1 MTTKRR
7 DEQKKRLLHNRVPPW
22 VWWLGLIVSLGVG
35 VGAWYFQVHLL
46 RQTVWTD
53 YSPPSDQAVWEGDW
67 TFSAAGADPSE
78 AGGDQVTIS
87 FIGTDLALVVRRGDY
102 RGDFFVYVD
111 GAPANRLPRG
121 DAGEGGYLVLTSPD
135 RLPRVDTIPVAA
147 GLPDGPHRAVVQAH
161 RGWDQW
167 PLVGWRVGH
176 TPDVPPGLWVAMA
189 AAGLGALC
197 CAAALLDAGDLAHRP
212 VRRMAQAIR
221 RRPASTL
228 WPSTPVRP
236 PVGKWEWEWEWTVN
250 DRAMLPLIIVATLGV
265 YISAGRLPFA
275 VCALSAALL
284 ALLVIA
290 RLDWGL
296 ALVVATAPFYRYPCS
311 FPFLGGKSFSL
322 AEITMGVSLLSWGVM
337 WLRRRPPVG
346 DLGRRFLSTVTS
358 LDLAVIAFAVIGV
371 LSALQADFRHVA
383 LRELRVVI
391 LEPVLFYGILRTA
404 DLDARAVRRLV
415 DALILSGV
423 VVAVIGL
430 VQYAMGV
437 NVITAEA
444 GFRRLRSV
452 YGSPNNAGLY
462 LGRVLPFAIAYPL
475 FGTIRR
481 RRVLYGLAVLPV
493 ALAIVLSFSKGA
505 LLLGVPC
512 SLLVLGVL
520 AGGRWLWT
528 AVGAVVAAVAT
539 IIPLLRTPRF
549 ASLLDT
555 RRGTTFF
562 RLHLWR
568 SSLMML
574 RDHLGLGVGPDNFLY
589 QYRGRYILPAAWQEP
604 DLSHAHNILL
614 DYGCRLGLPGLFA
627 GVWLQ
632 WAFWQSALPLRH
644 GDQSAFPDR
653 RAMALGTMASMA
665 GFVAHGM
672 VDASY
677 FVIDLAFVFFLL
689 LGLVYRLHIAR
700 NGNGQGRE

>member
-1 MTTKRR
+1 MTTESGY
-7 DEQKKRLLHNRVPPW
+7 EQKANFPLRHLPTW
-22 VWWLGLIVSLGVG
+22 VWWIGLIVSVGVG
-35 VGAWYFQVHLL
+35 VGAWRFQAHLL
-46 RQTVWTD
+46 RQTVWMD

-67 TFSAAGADPSE
+67 AFSAAGADPSE
-78 AGGDQVTIS
+78 AGGERVTIS
-87 FIGTDLALVVRRGDY
+87 FTGTDLALVVRRGNY

-135 RLPRVDTIPVAA
+135 RSPRVDTILVAA
-147 GLPDGPHRAVVQAH
+147 GLSDGPHRAVVKAH
-161 RGWDQW
+161 RGWNQW

-176 TPDVPPGLWVAMA
+176 TPDIPFGLWIAMA
-189 AAGLGALC
+189 AAGLGAVG
-197 CAAALLDAGDLAHRP
+197 CAAVLLEAGGVFRWIRQALW
-212 VRRMAQAIR
+212 
-221 RRPASTL
+221 RRPTPTPL
-228 WPSTPVRP
+228 PSESVRP
-236 PVGKWEWEWEWTVN
+236 PVGAWAAN
-250 DRAMLPLIIVATLGV
+250 DWIVFLLIVVATLGV
-265 YISAGRLPFA
+265 YVSAGRLPFA
-275 VCALSAALL
+275 ICALSGALL
-284 ALLVIA
+284 TLLVVL

-322 AEITMGVSLLSWGVM
+322 AEIAMGLCLLSWGIA
-337 WLRRRPPVG
+337 WLRRRPNPD
-346 DLGRRFLSTVTS
+346 DLRRRFLSTATS
-358 LDLAVIAFAVIGV
+358 LDLAVIAFAGIGV

-391 LEPVLFYGILRTA
+391 LEPVLFYGMLRTA

-430 VQYAMGV
+430 AQYAMGV

-462 LGRVLPFAIAYPL
+462 LGRVLPFAVAYLL
-475 FGTIRR
+475 FGTVRQRR
-481 RRVLYGLAVLPV
+481 ILYGLAVAPV

-512 SLLVLGVL
+512 SLLVLGIL
-520 AGGRWLWT
+520 AGGKWLWT
-528 AVGAVVAAVAT
+528 AAGAVIAAAVAAV
-539 IIPLLRTPRF
+539 PLLRTPRF

-562 RLHLWR
+562 RLYLWR

-574 RDHLGLGVGPDNFLY
+574 RDHPGLGVGPDNFLY

-604 DLSHAHNILL
+604 DLSHPHNILL
-614 DYGCRLGLPGLFA
+614 DYGCRLGLPGLLS

-632 WAFWQSALPLRH
+632 WAFWQSALPLRYS
-644 GDQSAFPDR
+644 DRSALPDR
-653 RAMALGTMASMA
+653 HALALGAMASMA
-665 GFVAHGM
+665 GFIAHGL

-677 FVIDLAFVFFLL
+677 FVNDLAFVFFLL
-689 LGLVYRLHIAR
+689 LGLAYRLNSLPDI
-700 NGNGQGRE
+700 